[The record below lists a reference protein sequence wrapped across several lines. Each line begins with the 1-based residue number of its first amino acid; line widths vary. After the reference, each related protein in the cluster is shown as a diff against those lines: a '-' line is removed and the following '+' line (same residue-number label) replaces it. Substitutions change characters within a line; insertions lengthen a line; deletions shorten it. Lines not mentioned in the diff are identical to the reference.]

1 MSNNKE
7 AESNSSSNYFK
18 QIRRVKLYVLGG
30 DGQWDDRGTGYV
42 SYQFVQGNGVVEGLR
57 VTSEADDSKDLLM
70 TKIFEEDVFQRQGDT
85 IVTWTNPETREDVAL
100 SFQEADGAKE
110 IWNIICQVQSRLRK
124 NSTDDCDTENA
135 AGNHSSGTLH
145 NSDDFYEMSLP
156 QPEMENLEKL
166 QEIVSSATSVTRDRI
181 VDGVMQDG
189 YLSKI
194 YQIFRTCEDLE
205 MEQSLHT
212 LFKIFKGLIMLNEP
226 SLIELCL
233 SDQNV
238 LDTMGI
244 LEYDPEYSNHT
255 IKHREYLKNPNLFKE
270 AVPIKSPAILF
281 KIHLNFRLTYLKDVV
296 MARYI
301 DDVSF
306 STIRELILLNNV
318 EIIAQIQSD
327 SAMLEELFELCRS
340 PSNPKGEAKNGEK
353 LSEKKR
359 NGFLFLRE
367 LLEIAKPL
375 QLPPQMA
382 FFRSISSHG
391 LFSILENGVNSDD
404 NTIVSASTDIMLCTL
419 NHDPQLLRS
428 YVTSD
433 EGQTL
438 LKNLIEG
445 LLFFQDVGLKAQIT
459 EILRCLLDSTTF
471 GCPVEREG
479 LLDSFYL
486 NHMDTMMSPFLSE
499 ESWTEDGEQIQHST
513 NSGEEGSQSKG
524 KSVNLKTSVSKRERK
539 ECWDCARKHVVELL
553 SFCIEHHAQRV
564 KYYMM
569 RHDVLHKVLELFR
582 QPNKHLV
589 LAALKFLRQCVGAN
603 DSFYNRT
610 IVKKDLFAGVL
621 HLLKQHLYRNNLVN
635 SAIIELF
642 DHIRVKN
649 MKALIKY
656 IVEKYRSVFEHI
668 EYVETFKLII
678 IKYDQNQEFE
688 KDKANGLVGSEDVH
702 SNWGGKGRENS
713 NPSRRSRGGFGSFRS
728 KLDDDDDESYFDEDD
743 EDDGPVVSKEALEEM
758 SKSNTNLSQE
768 SSGLAAVLN
777 TYEDVDKEDVE
788 INGTKKDASHDG
800 NGANGDGEPESKK
813 ARTSA

>member
-1 MSNNKE
+1 
-7 AESNSSSNYFK
+7 
-18 QIRRVKLYVLGG
+18 RVKLYVLGG

-42 SYQFVQGNGVVEGLR
+42 SYQFVQGNGAVEGLR

-124 NSTDDCDTENA
+124 NSSEECDTENNS
-135 AGNHSSGTLH
+135 GNNSSGVLH

-189 YLSKI
+189 YLAKI

-255 IKHREYLKNPNLFKE
+255 VKHREYLKNPNLFKE

-340 PSNPKGEAKNGEK
+340 PSTPKAEAKNGMN

-391 LFSILENGVNSDD
+391 LFSILQNGVNSED

-428 YVTSD
+428 YINSE
-433 EGQTL
+433 EGDNL
-438 LKNLIEG
+438 LKNLIQG

-459 EILRCLLDSTTF
+459 EILRCLFDSTTF
-471 GCPVEREG
+471 GCPVERDG
-479 LLDSFYL
+479 LLETFYL
-486 NHMDTMMSPFLSE
+486 HHMDTLMSPFTSE
-499 ESWTEDGEQIQHST
+499 DSFTEDGE
-513 NSGEEGSQSKG
+513 
-524 KSVNLKTSVSKRERK
+524 LRK

-553 SFCIEHHAQRV
+553 SFCIEHHEPRV
-564 KYYMM
+564 MLYMK
-569 RHDVLHKVLELFR
+569 RHDVLHKVLKLFR

-603 DSFYNRT
+603 NSFYNRS
-610 IVKKDLFAGVL
+610 IVKNDLFSGVV

-649 MKALIKY
+649 MKILIKY
-656 IVEKYRSVFEHI
+656 IVEKYRQVFEHI
-668 EYVETFKLII
+668 DYVETFKLII
-678 IKYDQNQEFE
+678 IKYDQ
-688 KDKANGLVGSEDVH
+688 
-702 SNWGGKGRENS
+702 
-713 NPSRRSRGGFGSFRS
+713 
-728 KLDDDDDESYFDEDD
+728 
-743 EDDGPVVSKEALEEM
+743 
-758 SKSNTNLSQE
+758 
-768 SSGLAAVLN
+768 
-777 TYEDVDKEDVE
+777 
-788 INGTKKDASHDG
+788 
-800 NGANGDGEPESKK
+800 
-813 ARTSA
+813 